1 MQKAGV
7 PITSV
12 RFVLSGAELAEA
24 LDRVLSDGHELFV
37 VGGGD
42 GTVSCA
48 AGRIAGADVTLGVLP
63 LGTANDLARTLEIP
77 KSSRGMRCS
86 RRREGGRHRHRP
98 GKRAAVPQ
106 RRLRWPVRT
115 EALSLRLKRRI
126 VSLAYGFATLRA
138 YGRHHSRASCSANS
152 AERAAKRSVQT
163 LRPHRAGS
171 LNGAAWILR
180 SAWNSPDAKW
190 PVTASGRYLA
200 LEGSGV
206 RCVQT
211 TRTVLI
217 RTTGELRRF

>member
-163 LRPHRAGS
+163 LRPHRAGRCPAPCW
-171 LNGAAWILR
+171 LICGPPR
-180 SAWNSPDAKW
+180 SSAEWC
-190 PVTASGRYLA
+190 R
-200 LEGSGV
+200 
-206 RCVQT
+206 
-211 TRTVLI
+211 
-217 RTTGELRRF
+217 